1 MLASLS
7 IMGMS
12 NGVERE
18 REFDIAGRAMT
29 VLACMIITRFSRLMI
44 SFNFISQAKPG
55 VQLVFYKFHKTVYF
69 SLFIPK
75 LNKIQNLC

>member
-1 MLASLS
+1 MSAYSLS

-29 VLACMIITRFSRLMI
+29 MLACMIITRFSQLMI

-55 VQLVFYKFHKTVYF
+55 VQLVFYKFHKTIY
-69 SLFIPK
+69 LFIPK